1 MRNPDAKRFPVYDN
15 MFYIG
20 KPDTTKYGLIPS
32 NIIDDAHIWPHGQNY
47 GVLPSRS
54 VFDALVAANNT
65 NPGPT
70 VLDTEKLPLKGSPS
84 TIQRHLQVLATLA
97 DWTRAD
103 APGKTVG
110 YYGYHTLTG
119 VPPASRSYAQQL
131 ARHVDAFFPSM
142 YTFDDDQAAW
152 ATRAATEA
160 AEDRALAAGKPVF
173 FTSGRNTMTARR
185 SSLNISTP
193 PTGNFSSTR
202 LTSTPMA
209 SCCGA
214 RAALPGMK
222 RAAGGRQPWSSSGKL
237 PQTPA
242 ARPGPDNRGKP
253 RLLDLERRIP
263 ARDRFAPD
271 SLLEGSEFEI
281 SVPRYPRW
289 SRASPRSAI
298 RAEHRLSPK
307 SSSLW
312 TCRWRELG
320 SSDPRFTLQRER
332 R

>member
-1 MRNPDAKRFPVYDN
+1 MPNPSAKRTHRTFPVYDN

-65 NPGPT
+65 NPGPI
-70 VLDTEKLPLKGSPS
+70 VLDIEKLPLKGSPS
-84 TIQRHLQVLATLA
+84 TIQQHLQVLATLA

-110 YYGYHTLTG
+110 YYGYNTLTG

-185 SSLNISTP
+185 SSFNISTP
-193 PTGNFSSTR
+193 PTGNSNSP
-202 LTSTPMA
+202 LPIATPMG
-209 SCCGA
+209 SCCRV
-214 RAALPGMK
+214 RAALPRMK
-222 RAAGGRQPWSSSGKL
+222 RAAGGRKPWSSSGKL
-237 PQTPA
+237 PQPQ
-242 ARPGPDNRGKP
+242 RRYKP
-253 RLLDLERRIP
+253 LD
-263 ARDRFAPD
+263 
-271 SLLEGSEFEI
+271 
-281 SVPRYPRW
+281 
-289 SRASPRSAI
+289 
-298 RAEHRLSPK
+298 
-307 SSSLW
+307 
-312 TCRWRELG
+312 
-320 SSDPRFTLQRER
+320 
-332 R
+332 